1 MIKLDTDPTVILVMG
16 FDCDRPRDAYIIS
29 KEGQEMAERK
39 INSII
44 NISNSLNELKIPR
57 TFFVCGHFLMSMNY
71 KYGSTKLRNSFDV
84 ENQDVEI
91 ADHSYSHNVL
101 KPIITRPDKIPLT
114 PEKVF
119 EEFQQNTKIFETIFM
134 KKFEKRGYRTPLG
147 HYQGLTKL
155 DNLLKKMKQ
164 VGVKYISSDLRGPND
179 SINAELK
186 NQDGSPRQP
195 YFYENNILEIPSMGW
210 QDVVFSPYVKH
221 VAKFEKIPDNSPFDY
236 KKMMEYYE
244 EQLNK
249 AQKSADESGQ
259 HYFYGLCMHPYDTS
273 YYFNEGKFF
282 IDLKNIVKKINGKF
296 STYDDVDNY
305 FKEKKSYVNNE

>member
-1 MIKLDTDPTVILVMG
+1 MLKLDTKPSVILVVG
-16 FDCDRPRDAYIIS
+16 FDCDRPRDAFIIS

-39 INSII
+39 IKSIT
-44 NISNSLNELKIPR
+44 NISKSLNDLQIPR
-57 TFFVCGHFLMSMNY
+57 TFFVCGHFLESMNY
-71 KYGSTKLRNSFDV
+71 KYGSERLRESFDIN
-84 ENQDVEI
+84 NQNVEI

-119 EEFQQNTKIFETIFM
+119 EEFQKNTKIFENIFGE
-134 KKFEKRGYRTPLG
+134 KFEHRGYRTPLG
-147 HYQGLTKL
+147 HFQGLTKL
-155 DNLLKKMKQ
+155 NKLLEKMKLA
-164 VGVKYISSDLRGPND
+164 GVKYISSDLRGPND

-210 QDVVFSPYVKH
+210 QDVVFSPYVDH
-221 VAKFEKIPDNSPFDY
+221 VAKFEKIPDNSPFSY
-236 KKMMEYYE
+236 EKIIEYYQD
-244 EQLNK
+244 QLSK
-249 AQKSADESGQ
+249 AQKIADESNQ

-282 IDLKNIVKKINGKF
+282 VDLKKIIEKINGKF
-296 STYDDVDNY
+296 TTYDDVDNY
-305 FKEKKSYVNNE
+305 FKQKQ